1 MRRAVS
7 GPCLDGRVTKSSWQR
22 RVIGSSGLVAALGAG
37 LVGAANVWIRVAAAG
52 RIYDAEDAPEW
63 PVVVVLGAQVE
74 NTWPMAFLAGR
85 LDTAAKLVHAGK
97 AKVVLVSG
105 NGSGQSGDEITAM
118 TEYLVSKGIDRTK
131 IVGDPLGL
139 RTYDTFARAVGVFG
153 IDRTL
158 VVSQGFHVPR
168 AIALCRE
175 VGLDAIG
182 VNGGCDCSARSLA
195 RNRAREWL
203 LARPKAVLDI
213 LFLDSPTVTSPP
225 SDAVTLALA
234 TT

>member
-1 MRRAVS
+1 M
-7 GPCLDGRVTKSSWQR
+7 TKSPWRS
-22 RVIGSSGLVAALGAG
+22 RVIRSSAVVAALGAG
-37 LVGAANVWIRVAAAG
+37 AVGAANVWIRVAASG
-52 RIYDAEDAPEW
+52 RIVAAEDAPEW

-85 LDTAAKLVHAGK
+85 LDMAAQLVHAGK
-97 AKVVLVSG
+97 ARVVLVSG
-105 NGSGQSGDEITAM
+105 NGSGESGDEITAM
-118 TEYLVSKGIDRTK
+118 TEYLVSKGIDRAK

-139 RTYDTFARAVGVFG
+139 RTYDTFARAMHVFG
-153 IDRTL
+153 IDRAL

-168 AIALCRE
+168 AVALCRE

-195 RNRAREWL
+195 KNRAREWL

-225 SDAVTLALA
+225 SDAVALALL
-234 TT
+234 